1 MTDSDALP
9 LRIRAL
15 QPGEALRL
23 YPVFHSAVHR
33 LAARHYTPAQCA
45 AWAPLPFDEAAW
57 VQRIE
62 RNRPCVALVR
72 GVIAGFADLQP
83 DGTIDQFFVDAAYAG
98 QGVGSALLAFL
109 LGQAKARGLRQVR
122 SHVSLTAQPLFM
134 RHGFAVVQRQ
144 TVQLRGMAFE
154 NAVMACELRP

>member
-45 AWAPLPFDEAAW
+45 AWAPLPFDESPELYLW
-57 VQRIE
+57 
-62 RNRPCVALVR
+62 L
-72 GVIAGFADLQP
+72 
-83 DGTIDQFFVDAAYAG
+83 
-98 QGVGSALLAFL
+98 GSDNLA
-109 LGQAKARGLRQVR
+109 
-122 SHVSLTAQPLFM
+122 M
-134 RHGFAVVQRQ
+134 
-144 TVQLRGMAFE
+144 E
-154 NAVMACELRP
+154 

>member
-33 LAARHYTPAQCA
+33 LAVRHYTPAQCA

-62 RNRPCVALVR
+62 RNHPCVALVR

-83 DGTIDQFFVDAAYAG
+83 DGTIDQFSWMPRT
-98 QGVGSALLAFL
+98 QGRASAVPCWPSCS
-109 LGQAKARGLRQVR
+109 ARRKPRACGRCA
-122 SHVSLTAQPLFM
+122 LTSA
-134 RHGFAVVQRQ
+134 
-144 TVQLRGMAFE
+144 
-154 NAVMACELRP
+154 